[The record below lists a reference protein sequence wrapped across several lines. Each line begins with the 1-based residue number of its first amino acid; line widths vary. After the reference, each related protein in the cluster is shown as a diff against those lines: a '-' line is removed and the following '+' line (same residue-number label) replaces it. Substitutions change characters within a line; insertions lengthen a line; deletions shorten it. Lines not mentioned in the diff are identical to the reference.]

1 MNLQEQR
8 TRALDVIVK
17 QGEQGVAQPI
27 DYVIDDECRRLLNL
41 PPRPVGSLPYV
52 GWMVGTAK
60 PESSKL
66 TISDAGIAHIKRWEG
81 CRTNAYLCPAKV
93 WTIGYGHTKTA
104 KPGMMISHLEAENL
118 LRQDLE
124 RFEDAVRDYVRVP
137 LTQGQY
143 DALVSFAFNVG
154 IGAFQKSTLL
164 KLLNKGQYN
173 TAALQFSQWV
183 YAGKRKLEGLVNRRN
198 EEYRMFTGR

>member
-1 MNLQEQR
+1 MDLAAQRIHAVNLI
-8 TRALDVIVK
+8 TK
-17 QGEQGVAQPI
+17 KGEPDELQPI
-27 DYVIDDECRRLLNL
+27 DYVLDDECRRLLSL
-41 PPRPVGSLPYV
+41 PVRPVGSLPYV
-52 GWMVGTAK
+52 GWMVGKAK
-60 PESSKL
+60 PESSAL
-66 TISDAGIAHIKRWEG
+66 TISESGIAHIKRWEG

-104 KPGMMISHLEAENL
+104 KPGMMISHLEAEHL
-118 LRQDLE
+118 LREDLK

-137 LTQGQY
+137 LAQGQY

-198 EEYRMFTGR
+198 EEYRMFTGQ